1 MGDTALEEAKRRT
14 QGWTLHNPFLDEKQ
28 GWRGD
33 GILPSPALSS
43 KRGVLGTLMS
53 VIGERLASTSNL
65 NRHHNSLT
73 SRVDGL
79 SWLQPSWSTIRFVSL
94 CSLWYTSSAM
104 SSNTG
109 KVIMNAYR
117 YPVTLTIIQ
126 FFFVASYSVLCC
138 QPMLGMTTM
147 RKPTRAIVR
156 STLPMAVFQVGG
168 HVFSSVAISRIPVS
182 TVHTIKVSIINLL
195 VRQPQGT
202 DTSYQ
207 ALSPMFTVAAYA
219 ALFGVKYSPATYIS
233 LLPLT
238 AGVMLACS
246 FDVSA
251 SDFVGLTSAFGS
263 AIVFVSSNIFFK
275 KVMPTQTEKGGLTS
289 APTSHK
295 LDKLNLLLYSSS
307 FAFLLMIPVWIYND
321 LPRLLSGEGNATTT
335 SKASV
340 SYYYFLNGT
349 VHFGQNILAFVILA
363 STSPVTYSIAALV
376 KRIAVI
382 CIAVVWFAQVIHP
395 MQGLGICLT
404 FVGLWMYN
412 NAKSDVERGER
423 KARKVEAQAA
433 LLLPNTAREGEIYR
447 GGESPT
453 SVSPKE
459 ALAILPPFAL
469 SSVVPRP
476 AYTQQ
481 TSSAVPST
489 ESTAQNHHPHH
500 HPHPHPHPHNHLT
513 AHHTSTH
520 PVLTPP
526 PRHLANAPPPLNL
539 ANLESVKNVVA
550 SPTGSYPS
558 PPPSVGPVSSP
569 TLYRAT
575 SHEQKAH

>member
-1 MGDTALEEAKRRT
+1 M
-14 QGWTLHNPFLDEKQ
+14 
-28 GWRGD
+28 
-33 GILPSPALSS
+33 LPSPALSS
-43 KRGVLGTLMS
+43 KKGILGTLMS
-53 VIGERLASTSNL
+53 VIGERLAPTSNATR
-65 NRHHNSLT
+65 NHSSLT
-73 SRVDGL
+73 SRADGL
-79 SWLQPSWSTIRFVSL
+79 SWLRPSWSTIRFVSL

-182 TVHTIKVSIINLL
+182 TVHTIKVSII
-195 VRQPQGT
+195 QPSRTCQSQRT

-219 ALFGVKYSPATYIS
+219 VLFGVQYSPATYIS

-275 KVMPTQTEKGGLTS
+275 KVMPTQTEKGGLTG

-321 LPRLLSGEGNATTT
+321 LPRLLSGEGSTTAA
-335 SKASV
+335 SKVSV

-382 CIAVVWFAQVIHP
+382 CIAVVWFAQAIHP

-453 SVSPKE
+453 SVSPRE
-459 ALAILPPFAL
+459 APAMLPPFAL

-476 AYTQQ
+476 AYIQQ
-481 TSSAVPST
+481 TSAAVPST
-489 ESTAQNHHPHH
+489 ESTAQNHHPHY
-500 HPHPHPHPHNHLT
+500 HPHLHNHYT
-513 AHHTSTH
+513 AHHTH
-520 PVLTPP
+520 PVPMPP
-526 PRHLANAPPPLNL
+526 PRHLASVPPPLIL
-539 ANLESVKNVVA
+539 ANLESAKNVVA

-558 PPPSVGPVSSP
+558 PPPSVGPVSP
-569 TLYRAT
+569 PMLYRAT
-575 SHEQKAH
+575 SHEQKAQ

>member
-1 MGDTALEEAKRRT
+1 
-14 QGWTLHNPFLDEKQ
+14 
-28 GWRGD
+28 
-33 GILPSPALSS
+33 
-43 KRGVLGTLMS
+43 MS
-53 VIGERLASTSNL
+53 V
-65 NRHHNSLT
+65 
-73 SRVDGL
+73 
-79 SWLQPSWSTIRFVSL
+79 Q
-94 CSLWYTSSAM
+94 
-104 SSNTG
+104 
-109 KVIMNAYR
+109 NANV
-117 YPVTLTIIQ
+117 P
-126 FFFVASYSVLCC
+126 
-138 QPMLGMTTM
+138 
-147 RKPTRAIVR
+147 
-156 STLPMAVFQVGG
+156 
-168 HVFSSVAISRIPVS
+168 
-182 TVHTIKVSIINLL
+182 
-195 VRQPQGT
+195 
-202 DTSYQ
+202 YQ

-275 KVMPTQTEKGGLTS
+275 KVMPTPTEKGGLT
-289 APTSHK
+289 AAQPSHK

-321 LPRLLSGEGNATTT
+321 LPRLMSGEGSKGNA
-335 SKASV
+335 SIASV

-395 MQGLGICLT
+395 LQGLGICLA
-404 FVGLWMYN
+404 FIGLWMYN

-423 KARKVEAQAA
+423 KVRKVEAQAA

-447 GGESPT
+447 GGGSPAPG
-453 SVSPKE
+453 SPKE
-459 ALAILPPFAL
+459 AFATLPPFAL

-481 TSSAVPST
+481 TSAAVVPST
-489 ESTAQNHHPHH
+489 ESTAQHHHHHHRPPHH
-500 HPHPHPHPHNHLT
+500 GHTRPVPGPPMR
-513 AHHTSTH
+513 HHSNS
-520 PVLTPP
+520 
-526 PRHLANAPPPLNL
+526 NAPPPLNL
-539 ANLESVKNVVA
+539 ANLESTKLGIT

-558 PPPSVGPVSSP
+558 PPPSVGPASPPMPRRVSSM
-569 TLYRAT
+569 
-575 SHEQKAH
+575 EQHMAISAFGNSTV